1 MRDVLRGNPLLVL
14 VILFSLLL
22 VSGYFGYRSLIEDR
36 RQIVKTASLRL
47 KDHVWLL
54 QEQTERLFDAIDSTF
69 LQLGLE
75 LEQGRLESMSDEQVR
90 LAASRALVYLPA
102 LTNFMVLDATGD
114 IRFALRQDSQ
124 FSNRQAMDHYARHC
138 ARADR
143 VSFSTL
149 PPEGYA
155 PGLLIF
161 SRRLGGVGE
170 ACKGML
176 VATVTPSSYYEQ
188 RPRSR
193 EGVDSV
199 MLLTGDGEPL
209 AAWPA
214 TLLQHGGGNFIPA
227 MEKAVVPGRKAS
239 VTEGDN
245 YTLVYAAVRY
255 PLKFVLSVSMEG
267 VLSDWQARR
276 DWQTVLFV
284 IFGVLGGWGTFAA
297 YTQNRMLINAREAVI
312 RREKDYRTLAENY
325 PSGIIMLFD
334 RSGRILIAAG
344 QALESAGWSR
354 GELEG
359 RMLEN
364 ALPPDVASLMAAHQ
378 GVVLSGMRTTFTVT
392 VRGRVYQAHAL
403 PLLDDRGHVASGM
416 AVFSDITMREEYESA
431 LRSAK
436 EAAENANV
444 LKGQFVANISH
455 ELRTPISG
463 IMGITEVA
471 LNENPPQKW
480 QRYFAIIK
488 NVSDGLLAVINDVL
502 DFSRIEAGKLTLV
515 SRPYDLEE
523 VLMDIW
529 VSMRIKAEGKG
540 VQLSFEMEQS
550 VVRRVEG
557 DAGRLR
563 QVLVNLLDNA
573 IKFTESGGR
582 VILSVFMAG
591 GTGDVQQVAF
601 SVSDTGIGIPADRLG
616 DLFDS
621 FSQVDGTL
629 SRQHG
634 GSGLGLA
641 ICKHLVEIM
650 GGQLHVAS
658 ILGKGSRFHFSLAM
672 RALKPESEIRGE
684 AGGEEDCANLPPL
697 HILLAEDNELN
708 REFLAYFL
716 EDYGHVVLTAAN
728 GEEALECIFAGLVDI
743 VLMDVQMPVVSGLEA
758 TQRVRVSDSFC
769 RNIPIVALT
778 AHAMAGDRE
787 RFLKGG
793 MDDFV
798 GKPVNKKEL
807 FAALTA
813 AWNMASKRGWQG
825 RRQRAA

>member
-1 MRDVLRGNPLLVL
+1 MRDALRGNPLLVL
-14 VILFSLLL
+14 AILFSLLL
-22 VSGYFGYRSLIEDR
+22 VSGYFGYRSLLEDR

-75 LEQGRLESMSDEQVR
+75 LEQKRLDSMSDEQVR

-102 LTNFMVLDATGD
+102 LTNFMVLDSHGD

-124 FSNRQAMDHYARHC
+124 FPLAQVTDHYFRHC

-149 PPEGYA
+149 PPKGYA

-161 SRRLGGVGE
+161 SRRLGGIGE

-199 MLLTGDGEPL
+199 MLLTGEGEPL
-209 AAWPA
+209 AAWPG
-214 TLLQHGGGNFIPA
+214 TLLQNGGNFIPA

-297 YTQNRMLINAREAVI
+297 YTQNRMLINAREAVV

-354 GELEG
+354 KELEG

-364 ALPPDVASLMAAHQ
+364 ALPQDVASLMAAHQ
-378 GVVLSGMRTTFTVT
+378 GVVLGGMRTSFTVT

-403 PLLDDRGHVASGM
+403 PLLDDKGHVASGM
-416 AVFSDITMREEYESA
+416 AVFSDITMREEYEAA
-431 LRSAK
+431 LRAAK

-471 LNENPPQKW
+471 LNEEPPEKW

-502 DFSRIEAGKLTLV
+502 DFSRIEAGKLSLV
-515 SRPYDLEE
+515 SRPYNLED

-529 VSMRIKAEGKG
+529 ESMRLKAEGKG
-540 VQLSFEMEQS
+540 VLLSFEMEQR
-550 VVRRVEG
+550 VGRRVEG

-582 VILSVFMAG
+582 VVLSVLLVGAKH
-591 GTGDVQQVAF
+591 DVQQVAF
-601 SVSDTGIGIPADRLG
+601 SVSDTGIGIPSDRIA

-621 FSQVDGTL
+621 FSQVDGSL

-658 ILGKGSRFHFSLAM
+658 ILGQGSRFHFSLTM
-672 RALKPESEIRGE
+672 RTVQPEIEDRSELRPDEPFG
-684 AGGEEDCANLPPL
+684 DLPPL

-716 EDYGHVVLTAAN
+716 EDCGHVVLPAAN
-728 GEEALECIFAGLVDI
+728 GEEALECIFAGRADI

-758 TQRVRVSDSFC
+758 TQRVRASSSFC
-769 RNIPIVALT
+769 RDIPIVALT

-813 AWNMASKRGWQG
+813 AWNMAAKRGWQG
-825 RRQRAA
+825 RKQQAA